1 MCVGCRG
8 RADRTQLVRVTAR
21 CGDTGPVVEIDH
33 RKTQPGRGAW
43 LHPSADC
50 VSAAVRRRA
59 FGSALRVDGLAVDP
73 VGLIASLNSAGD
85 GGQSEEQVAQDMST
99 P

>member
-1 MCVGCRG
+1 MGCRG
-8 RADRTQLVRVTAR
+8 RADRAQLVRVIAR
-21 CGDTGPVVEIDH
+21 RGRTGPVIEIDH

-50 VSAAVRRRA
+50 VSAAVRRKA
-59 FGSALRVDGLAVDP
+59 FGSALRVDGITVDP
-73 VGLIASLNSAGD
+73 DGLVASLVTAGGAD
-85 GGQSEEQVAQDMST
+85 QPEEQVALDMST